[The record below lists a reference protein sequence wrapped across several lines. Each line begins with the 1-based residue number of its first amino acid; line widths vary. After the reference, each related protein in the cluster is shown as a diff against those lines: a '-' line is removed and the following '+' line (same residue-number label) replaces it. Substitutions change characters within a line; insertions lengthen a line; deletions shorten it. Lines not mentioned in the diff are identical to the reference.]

1 MADRREKLDLLRRCS
16 AGIDPPGGGG
26 KVAAASRGRGR
37 GRELEV
43 EPPVRTGNKTKI
55 ETSHIRV
62 IFLKFGLAAILGS
75 IKF

>member
-16 AGIDPPGGGG
+16 AGFDPPGGGG
-26 KVAAASRGRGR
+26 KAAAASLGR

>member
-26 KVAAASRGRGR
+26 KVAAASR